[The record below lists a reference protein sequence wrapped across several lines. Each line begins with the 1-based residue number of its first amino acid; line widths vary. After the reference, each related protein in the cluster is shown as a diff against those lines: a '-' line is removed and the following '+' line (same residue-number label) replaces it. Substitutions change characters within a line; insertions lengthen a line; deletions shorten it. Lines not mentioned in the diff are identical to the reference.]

1 MTLTRLDLKLIG
13 EVVEKKLDE
22 KFDTKFDEEFDEKFV
37 TFEGRINNKIASLA
51 TKSDLQDMQSHLID
65 QMDLKIGVFREE
77 MNDGFRNMPTKDEF
91 YNRMDTVLGHY
102 IKTDHELKQKVG
114 I

>member
-13 EVVEKKLDE
+13 EGVEKKFDE
-22 KFDTKFDEEFDEKFV
+22 KFDSKFDEKFDEKFV

-77 MNDGFRNMPTKDEF
+77 MNDGFRNMPSKNEF
-91 YNRMDTVLGHY
+91 YEYMDTVLGHY